1 MKLDRFKCFI
11 QNRFTVLSYA
21 GKQMHPN
28 STVKHLFKLFKK
40 RSQLNKVTKQK
51 METGLSKH
59 VQGKNKQNGCK
70 A

>member
-11 QNRFTVLSYA
+11 QNRFTVLFYA

-51 METGLSKH
+51 MDTGLSKH